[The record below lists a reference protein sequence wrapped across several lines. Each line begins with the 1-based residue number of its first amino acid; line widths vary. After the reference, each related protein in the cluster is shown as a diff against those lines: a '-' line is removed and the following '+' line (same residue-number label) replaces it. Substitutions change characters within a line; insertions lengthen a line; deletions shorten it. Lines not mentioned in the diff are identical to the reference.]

1 MLALRDME
9 AGELGDLVH
18 NFKMGS
24 ILYKLI
30 GKFPFIDIE
39 SEIFPI
45 TTNVMRVH
53 VDLQPDFVWD
63 DKYHGSAQFFW
74 LTVEESDRS
83 EILHVEKFIL
93 HKKQLHSPHEMDFMI
108 PLSDPLP
115 AQVVVRVVSDL
126 WIGSEPYM
134 QSHSSIC

>member
-1 MLALRDME
+1 MLTYNL
-9 AGELGDLVH
+9 
-18 NFKMGS
+18 
-24 ILYKLI
+24 ILF
-30 GKFPFIDIE
+30 GM
-39 SEIFPI
+39 
-45 TTNVMRVH
+45 TNIMAV
-53 VDLQPDFVWD
+53 LN
-63 DKYHGSAQFFW
+63 FW

-126 WIGSEPYM
+126 WIGSETVHAV
-134 QSHSSIC
+134 HSSI

>member
-63 DKYHGSAQFFW
+63 DKYHGSAQF
-74 LTVEESDRS
+74 LVNGRRIRS
-83 EILHVEKFIL
+83 FRNFALKIHFTQETIT
-93 HKKQLHSPHEMDFMI
+93 
-108 PLSDPLP
+108 
-115 AQVVVRVVSDL
+115 
-126 WIGSEPYM
+126 
-134 QSHSSIC
+134 